1 MGEILHHKGIK
12 TMIEQNNP
20 QSTVGTC
27 PFHAGKEYQPFSK
40 EQLDNPY
47 PFFQRA
53 RNEQP
58 IFYSELLN
66 AYVITR
72 YKDVLNV
79 LKNSTQFSSS
89 QSLQAVG
96 ELTPEVTEVLHRGFP
111 FVSLISSDGEQH
123 KRLRAPFVKVF
134 APERLVTVEDS
145 IRSITNRLVDN
156 FINDGKVEI
165 ISRFAHPLPLE
176 VILTMYGVPLEKMEL
191 VKESGNS
198 TSALFSTKLSPERQI
213 ECANN
218 YVALQQYLASLI
230 EQRRGAPGD
239 DLISELQTSDLTLPE
254 QVLLL
259 CEIVIAGHKT
269 TASLIGTALKL
280 LVEDSQ
286 TWQGLHEN
294 PGLIPIAVEEVLR
307 YDTPAQSM
315 VRVTTQEVTIGE
327 VTIPQDSRVL
337 ILYGSA
343 NRDSMQYENGDRFDI
358 ERFKDSPVNHL
369 AFSHGKHHCTGFNL
383 ARRQVRIAL
392 EILSQRLPDL
402 RITPNQELDHIPTLL
417 DRGYS
422 SLYLEWNS
430 EWA

>member
-1 MGEILHHKGIK
+1 MIK
-12 TMIEQNNP
+12 QNK
-20 QSTVGTC
+20 C

-47 PFFQRA
+47 KFLQRA
-53 RNEQP
+53 RNEEP

-72 YKDVLNV
+72 YEDVLNI
-79 LKNSTQFSSS
+79 LKNPTQFSSA
-89 QSLQAVG
+89 QSLQTMG
-96 ELTPEVTEVLHRGFP
+96 EFTPETVEVLRQGFP
-111 FVSLISSDGEQH
+111 FVALISSDGDEH

-145 IRSITNRLVDN
+145 IRSITNRLVDS

-165 ISRFAHPLPLE
+165 VSKFAHPLPLE
-176 VILTMYGVPLEKMEL
+176 VILTMYGVPLDKMEL
-191 VKESGNS
+191 VKNSGNS
-198 TSALFSTKLSPERQI
+198 TSALFSTPLPPERQI
-213 ECANN
+213 ECAKN

-230 EQRRGAPGD
+230 EQRRSTPGD

-280 LVEDSQ
+280 LVEDYN
-286 TWQGLHEN
+286 TWQSLHEN
-294 PGLIPIAVEEVLR
+294 PALIPIAVEEVLR

-315 VRVTTQEVTIGE
+315 VRVTTQEVTLSGT
-327 VTIPQDSRVL
+327 TIPQDSRVL
-337 ILYGSA
+337 VLYGSA
-343 NRDSMQYENGDRFDI
+343 NRDSEQYENGDRFDI
-358 ERFKDSPVNHL
+358 ERFQDAPVNHL

-392 EILSQRLPDL
+392 EVLSTRIPNL
-402 RITPNQELDHIPTLL
+402 RITPNQELNHIPTLL
-417 DRGYS
+417 DRGYE
-422 SLYLEWNS
+422 SLELEWD
-430 EWA
+430 